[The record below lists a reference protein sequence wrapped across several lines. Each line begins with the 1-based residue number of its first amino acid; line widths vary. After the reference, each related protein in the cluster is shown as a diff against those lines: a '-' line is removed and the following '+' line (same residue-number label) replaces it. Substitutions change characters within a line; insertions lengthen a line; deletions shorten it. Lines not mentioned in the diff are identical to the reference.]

1 MRKIQAHCHLVQVL
15 FDRPIAR
22 SALISI
28 GRVRVASPIKGHI
41 NLPVIV
47 KRAQHSEPA
56 GASSPP
62 CDGKKGQQERSAWGA
77 GDGGGHLVQDA
88 VDYRGCPADKSS
100 TGGWVAAALALGIEL
115 CERLSTMGIAVNL
128 VTYLTG
134 TMHLPSAAAAN
145 VVTDF
150 MGTSFLLCLLG
161 GFLADSFLGRYLT
174 IAIFALV
181 QAIGTGLLAVST
193 EVKQLRPP
201 PCAGGACEPATG
213 VQMGVLYVCLYLIAL
228 GTGGLKSSV
237 SGFGTDQF
245 DERDARERAAM
256 GLFFNRFFFFISV
269 GTLLAVTVLVY
280 IQDHVG
286 RSWAYG
292 ICAGAMLAAI
302 AVFLSGTRR
311 YRYKRSAGSPIVH
324 ILQVLVAA
332 SRKRPLQLKQQPL
345 AAAALYED
353 RAEHARIP
361 RTAQFACLDRAAVMA
376 GDDDNEVGPDGRPA
390 PNPWK
395 LCSVS
400 RVEEVKMVARL
411 MPVWATTILFWTIYA
426 QMITFS
432 VEQAT
437 TMDRRVGGFEIPAA
451 SLTVFFVGA
460 IMLTLA
466 VYDRVFVPLCRS
478 LATGGGRQGFT
489 NLEKIGIGLVL
500 SIAGMVAAAICEKK
514 RLAVA
519 ANAGSSPLPIS
530 VFMLTPQFLLVG
542 AGEAFIYTGQLDF
555 FITRSPKGMK
565 TMSTGLFL
573 TTLSLG
579 FFLSSALVSLVKG
592 CTRWLGDTINH
603 SRLDYFYWLL
613 AVLSVVNLVAY
624 LICAMWATPPAA
636 SHAEQPQPASADEK
650 C

>member
-1 MRKIQAHCHLVQVL
+1 MVFVHAPVL
-15 FDRPIAR
+15 A
-22 SALISI
+22 
-28 GRVRVASPIKGHI
+28 PIKGEDRKSTRSSSNQGFHSI
-41 NLPVIV
+41 DLPAYRRPGEV
-47 KRAQHSEPA
+47 E
-56 GASSPP
+56 
-62 CDGKKGQQERSAWGA
+62 KKTSAAWS
-77 GDGGGHLVQDA
+77 GGGGGNMVRDA
-88 VDYRGCPADKSS
+88 VDYRGCPADRSA
-100 TGGWVAAALALGIEL
+100 TGGWVAAALVLGIEL

-174 IAIFALV
+174 IAVFALV
-181 QAIGTGLLAVST
+181 QSIGTALLAAST
-193 EVKQLRPP
+193 LVTHLRPP
-201 PCAGGACEPATG
+201 PGEQPTP
-213 VQMGVLYVCLYLIAL
+213 VQMAVLYACLYLIAL

-245 DERDARERAAM
+245 DDRDGRERAAM
-256 GLFFNRFFFFISV
+256 GLFFNRFFFFISL

-280 IQDHVG
+280 VQDHVG

-292 ICAGAMLAAI
+292 ICSAAMLAAI

-311 YRYKRSAGSPIVH
+311 YRYKRSSGSPIVH

-332 SRKRPLQLKQQPL
+332 ARKRGVVKRPPT
-345 AAAALYED
+345 AAALYED
-353 RAEHARIP
+353 DRPEHARIAH
-361 RTAQFACLDRAAVMA
+361 TAQFPCLDMAAVVA
-376 GDDDNEVGPDGRPA
+376 GEEDNEVAGPGGRAAA

-437 TMDRRVGGFEIPAA
+437 TMDRRVGAGFEIPAA

-466 VYDRVFVPLCRS
+466 VYDRVFIPLCRV
-478 LATGGGRQGFT
+478 LTGKQGFT
-489 NLEKIGIGLVL
+489 NLEKIGIGLAL
-500 SIAGMVAAAICEKK
+500 SILGMAAAALCEKK

-519 ANAGSSPLPIS
+519 GNSGTPMIS
-530 VFMLTPQFLLVG
+530 VFLLTPQFLLVG

-579 FFLSSALVSLVKG
+579 FFFSSVLVSLVKG
-592 CTRWLGDTINH
+592 ATTWLGDTIDC

-613 AVLSVVNLVAY
+613 AVLSVLNLAAY
-624 LICAMWATPPAA
+624 LVCAKWAAAAA
-636 SHAEQPQPASADEK
+636 SPEHQQPHTTAADAEEK

>member
-1 MRKIQAHCHLVQVL
+1 M
-15 FDRPIAR
+15 
-22 SALISI
+22 
-28 GRVRVASPIKGHI
+28 
-41 NLPVIV
+41 
-47 KRAQHSEPA
+47 E
-56 GASSPP
+56 
-62 CDGKKGQQERSAWGA
+62 GKKTTTERSPWSG
-77 GDGGGHLVQDA
+77 GDGGGNVVRDA
-88 VDYRGCPADKSS
+88 VDYRGCPADRAA
-100 TGGWVAAALALGIEL
+100 TGGWVAAALVLGIEL

-174 IAIFALV
+174 IAVFALV
-181 QAIGTGLLAVST
+181 QAVGTGLLAVST
-193 EVKQLRPP
+193 LMHQLRPP
-201 PCAGGACEPATG
+201 PCAAAAAGVACEQATP

-245 DERDARERAAM
+245 DDRDDRERAAM
-256 GLFFNRFFFFISV
+256 GLFFNRFFLFISS

-280 IQDHVG
+280 VQDHVG

-292 ICAGAMLAAI
+292 ICAGAMLVAI

-311 YRYKRSAGSPIVH
+311 YRYKRSSGSPIVH

-332 SRKRPLQLKQQPL
+332 ARKRGLKQPL
-345 AAAALYED
+345 TAAALYED
-353 RAEHARIP
+353 RPDHARIP
-361 RTAQFACLDRAAVMA
+361 HTAQFPCLDRAAVMA
-376 GDDDNEVGPDGRPA
+376 GDDDNEVVGPDGRAA

-400 RVEEVKMVARL
+400 RVEEVKMLARL

-437 TMDRRVGGFEIPAA
+437 TMDRRIGGFEIPAA

-460 IMLTLA
+460 IMVTLA
-466 VYDRVFVPLCRS
+466 VYDRVFIPVCRT
-478 LATGGGRQGFT
+478 LTGKQGFT
-489 NLEKIGIGLVL
+489 NLEKIGIGLAL
-500 SIAGMVAAAICEKK
+500 SVVGMAAAALCEKK
-514 RLAVA
+514 RLSA
-519 ANAGSSPLPIS
+519 AAAATPVPIS
-530 VFMLTPQFLLVG
+530 VFLLTPQFLLVG

-592 CTRWLGDTINH
+592 ATAWLADTIDR

-613 AVLSVVNLVAY
+613 AVLSALNLAAY
-624 LICAMWATPPAA
+624 LVCAMWATAKPPPP
-636 SHAEQPQPASADEK
+636 PQQQHQLAMAVADADDK

>member
-1 MRKIQAHCHLVQVL
+1 VWCGVVQ
-15 FDRPIAR
+15 
-22 SALISI
+22 
-28 GRVRVASPIKGHI
+28 G
-41 NLPVIV
+41 
-47 KRAQHSEPA
+47 
-56 GASSPP
+56 
-62 CDGKKGQQERSAWGA
+62 GKMEIERSSWSD
-77 GDGGGHLVQDA
+77 DGNLVQDA
-88 VDYRGCPADKSS
+88 VDYRGCPANRSS
-100 TGGWVAAALALGIEL
+100 TGSWLGAASVVGIEL
-115 CERLSTMGIAVNL
+115 CERLATMGIAVNL
-128 VTYLTG
+128 VTYLTD
-134 TMHLPSAAAAN
+134 TMHLPGAASAN

-150 MGTSFLLCLLG
+150 MGTSFLLCFLG
-161 GFLADSFLGRYLT
+161 GFLADAFLGRYLT

-181 QAIGTGLLAVST
+181 QALGTGLLAVST
-193 EVKQLRPP
+193 TVRHLRPP
-201 PCAGGACEPATG
+201 PCGGAAPCEEATG
-213 VQMGVLYVCLYLIAL
+213 LQMGVLYVCLYLIAL

-245 DERDARERAAM
+245 DEHDDRERAAM
-256 GLFFNRFFFFISV
+256 GCFFDRFFFIISL

-292 ICAGAMLAAI
+292 LCSGAMLVAI
-302 AVFLSGTRR
+302 AVFLSGTKR
-311 YRYKRSAGSPIVH
+311 YRYKRSSGSPVVH

-332 SRKRPLQLKQQPL
+332 ARKRGLKQPL
-345 AAAALYED
+345 TAATLYED
-353 RAEHARIP
+353 RPEHARIHH
-361 RTAQFACLDRAAVMA
+361 TDQFRCLDSAAVMA
-376 GDDDNEVGPDGRPA
+376 GEEDNEVGPDGRPA

-400 RVEEVKMVARL
+400 RVEEVKMVVRL

-437 TMDRRVGGFEIPAA
+437 TMDRRIGGFEIPAA

-466 VYDRVFVPLCRS
+466 VYDRVFIPLCRN
-478 LATGGGRQGFT
+478 LTGRPGFT

-500 SIAGMVAAAICEKK
+500 SIIGMVAAAICEKK
-514 RLAVA
+514 RLTVA
-519 ANAGSSPLPIS
+519 STATNGTALPIS
-530 VFMLTPQFLLVG
+530 VFMLIPQFLLVG

-555 FITRSPKGMK
+555 FITRSPKSMK

-579 FFLSSALVSLVKG
+579 FFLSSALVSLVRG
-592 CTRWLGDTINH
+592 ATTWLGDTINH

-613 AVLSVVNLVAY
+613 AVLGAINLAAY
-624 LICAMWATPPAA
+624 LLCAMWATPAA
-636 SHAEQPQPASADEK
+636 SSKAEQPHHAAAADEK